1 MIAQTCDHSIGI
13 SYTSRTNT
21 LHRLTP
27 PMQARVLSRVYGLD
41 RPSPKM
47 FRTRNLY
54 LKLFV
59 TIKSDHFE
67 RRINE
72 TFIIRLQTPKNKI
85 PATRARVVRQS
96 FSAMW
101 VGIDKILRV
110 PSPFRK
116 KNNKNTK
123 SSQRADGRR
132 DGTRYFFFF
141 YSARALVPPA
151 VTCLA
156 SDQSVRGQPNL
167 GEVAFADAPVDG
179 VEPDGVRFALHEGGR
194 PVSVCAVLRLRRPVA
209 GYGGGRDRRGCEN
222 TRRHRGRVVNNNRVT
237 IRRDS
242 HYNLFLVCTAPC
254 ITIIYD
260 NFVR

>member
-141 YSARALVPPA
+141 LQRARARTAGCHLPHFWPVGAWPTEPRRSCLCRCAGRWCRTRWCPVCTPWGRPAGVRVRRVA
-151 VTCLA
+151 VTPPGC
-156 SDQSVRGQPNL
+156 
-167 GEVAFADAPVDG
+167 
-179 VEPDGVRFALHEGGR
+179 GVRRWPR
-194 PVSVCAVLRLRRPVA
+194 PPRLRKYAAAPW
-209 GYGGGRDRRGCEN
+209 
-222 TRRHRGRVVNNNRVT
+222 TRR
-237 IRRDS
+237 
-242 HYNLFLVCTAPC
+242 
-254 ITIIYD
+254 
-260 NFVR
+260 